1 MNDRHFSSPILK
13 RRIHATGCRLQKRQ
27 KLFERLELRHLMSAD
42 AVLDWNEVALQA
54 VANDHTPSIV
64 SSPDQGGPTRTSRA
78 LGIVHAAIFDAANAI
93 DRSFTPYQLRSVGP
107 TTASIDAAVAQAA
120 YDTLSALYPK
130 QAALFDAALAS
141 TLDDVPDGMSE
152 AQGIAIGGQAAKANL
167 DARRNDRSNL
177 DGDYFA
183 IPIPG
188 RHRVDP
194 LHPDQP
200 YLTPD
205 WGKVK
210 PFTLKVGSQFRSD
223 PPPRL
228 SSLQYAAAFNEV
240 KRLGGDG
247 IVTPTDRSP
256 EQTAIGIYWGYDG
269 TPGLGT
275 PPRMYNQIVRT
286 VAEQQGTTEVQNARL
301 FALVNLAMADAGI
314 ASWETK
320 YAFDFWRPILGIR
333 EASIG
338 TGPWGLGDFNP
349 RTTADVTW
357 TPLGAPASNSAA
369 GGNFTPPFPAYT
381 SGHATFGAATF
392 RTLERFFGR
401 DDIAFSFQSDEYN
414 GVTTDANGIP
424 RLAKTRSFNSFS
436 DASLENAESRIYL
449 GIHWRFD
456 ATAGMKQGNSIADW
470 AYSRYLR
477 PTHHAMAFPI
487 ASSASSNAP
496 QNASNSGYRNQLS
509 DANDH
514 ANDSQFVSIVSPS
527 GKTARGLTESWIAT
541 SKFSSSQADES
552 LAFLHSVGLSSD
564 LGTSI
569 DSSLK
574 RR

>member
-275 PPRMYNQIVRT
+275 PPT
-286 VAEQQGTTEVQNARL
+286 RL
-301 FALVNLAMADAGI
+301 SAPLPNSKGQPKFKMRDYLRLSISPWPTPESPLGKQSTHLIFGDRSSGFERQVSGRDLGGWGI
-314 ASWETK
+314 S
-320 YAFDFWRPILGIR
+320 IR
-333 EASIG
+333 ERPPMSPGHRLVHRPATRPPVGILLRHFQPTRRVTRPLARQRSGRSSGSSVAMIS
-338 TGPWGLGDFNP
+338 PFRFS
-349 RTTADVTW
+349 RTSTMV
-357 TPLGAPASNSAA
+357 S
-369 GGNFTPPFPAYT
+369 
-381 SGHATFGAATF
+381 
-392 RTLERFFGR
+392 
-401 DDIAFSFQSDEYN
+401 
-414 GVTTDANGIP
+414 
-424 RLAKTRSFNSFS
+424 
-436 DASLENAESRIYL
+436 
-449 GIHWRFD
+449 
-456 ATAGMKQGNSIADW
+456 
-470 AYSRYLR
+470 R
-477 PTHHAMAFPI
+477 PTPT
-487 ASSASSNAP
+487 
-496 QNASNSGYRNQLS
+496 
-509 DANDH
+509 
-514 ANDSQFVSIVSPS
+514 VSR
-527 GKTARGLTESWIAT
+527 A
-541 SKFSSSQADES
+541 
-552 LAFLHSVGLSSD
+552 
-564 LGTSI
+564 
-569 DSSLK
+569 
-574 RR
+574 